1 MIFRNRLKTTIFLL
15 FLVLGGISTSTQT
28 NYAYLGEPPK
38 LFEFPVISKQ
48 EIETSDIQ
56 VYLPIILSPAEPLP
70 WVDILDKDAVEQ
82 LYVTEYMTSEG
93 VSSGWTGNHANCN
106 PGTTSDA
113 FREAVLRRINYF
125 RSMSGIPPV
134 TAFKDEYNQRAQSAA
149 LMMSTNKQLDHTP
162 PETWL
167 CYSADGYEGASSS
180 NLYLGVY
187 GPSAISGYVYDPG
200 SGNYPVGHRRWILYP
215 QTQYMGTG
223 DVPSQD
229 GYPASN
235 ALWVFDRDNMW
246 GERPTTR
253 EAFVAW
259 PPAGYVPR
267 QVVYPRWSF
276 SYPQADFANAMVTIT
291 RSDQTVGVSVSP
303 VVNGY
308 GENTL
313 VWELN
318 EAIPEDDVVYGVTI
332 GNVLVNGVAQA
343 FTYQVRIITLTHYE
357 NNEMK

>member
-15 FLVLGGISTSTQT
+15 FLVFGGISASTQT
-28 NYAYLGEPPK
+28 NNAILGEPLR
-38 LFEFPVISKQ
+38 LFEYPVISKQ
-48 EIETSDIQ
+48 EIEISEFS
-56 VYLPIILSPAEPLP
+56 VYLPVILSPTEPPP
-70 WVDILDKDAVEQ
+70 WVDILDKAAVEQ
-82 LYVTEYMTSEG
+82 LFVTEYMASEG
-93 VSSGWTGNHANCN
+93 VSIGWTGNYENCN
-106 PGTTSDA
+106 PGTTSHA

-134 TAFKDEYNQRAQSAA
+134 SAFKDEYNLKAQSAA
-149 LMMSTNKQLDHTP
+149 LMMSTNKQLNHTP

-167 CYSADGYEGASSS
+167 CYSAGGYEGASSS

-187 GPSAISGYVYDPG
+187 GPSAIHGYVYDPG
-200 SGNYPVGHRRWILYP
+200 SGNYFVGHRRWILYP

-223 DVPSQD
+223 DVPAQD

-235 ALWVFDRDNMW
+235 ALWVFDRENMW

-259 PPAGYVPR
+259 PPPGYVPR

-276 SYPQADFANAMVTIT
+276 SYPQADFANAIVSVT
-291 RSDQTVGVSVSP
+291 RSGQTVGVSVSP
-303 VVNGY
+303 IVNGF
-308 GENTL
+308 GENTF

-318 EAIPEDDVVYGVTI
+318 EAIPEGAVVYVVTI
-332 GNVLVNGVAQA
+332 GNVLVNSIAQS
-343 FTYQVRIITLTHYE
+343 FTYQVRIITLTI
-357 NNEMK
+357 

>member
-180 NLYLGVY
+180 NL
-187 GPSAISGYVYDPG
+187 
-200 SGNYPVGHRRWILYP
+200 
-215 QTQYMGTG
+215 
-223 DVPSQD
+223 
-229 GYPASN
+229 
-235 ALWVFDRDNMW
+235 
-246 GERPTTR
+246 
-253 EAFVAW
+253 
-259 PPAGYVPR
+259 
-267 QVVYPRWSF
+267 
-276 SYPQADFANAMVTIT
+276 
-291 RSDQTVGVSVSP
+291 
-303 VVNGY
+303 
-308 GENTL
+308 
-313 VWELN
+313 
-318 EAIPEDDVVYGVTI
+318 
-332 GNVLVNGVAQA
+332 
-343 FTYQVRIITLTHYE
+343 
-357 NNEMK
+357 